1 MESKTG
7 LSDVI
12 PLLRCPICRG
22 SLRREANSLICENRH
37 CFDIAKSGYVTLTR
51 ASGSSGDDREM
62 VRARTAFLDSG
73 YYEKF
78 SDEINKTTAEV
89 LRDGAGDRRDI
100 VAIDAGCGEG
110 YYADRLSAHLDEVFG
125 KNVTTLGF
133 DLSKYACD
141 HAAKRAKNS
150 GRGEFFAVSSI
161 YSIPV
166 ADECADVIINLFAPV
181 AEKEF
186 ARVLKPGG
194 YLIIGAA
201 GKRHLYEL
209 KRAIYSEA
217 YENEGRRDLPEGFTH
232 ISTYTVKYTFDCGE
246 RLHELFMM
254 TPYYFKTSKEDAAKL
269 DRIDSLDITA
279 DFDIYV
285 YRKN

>member
-1 MESKTG
+1 MELKTG
-7 LSDVI
+7 LSDIVS
-12 PLLRCPICRG
+12 LLRCPFCRKP
-22 SLRREANSLICENRH
+22 LRRETNSLICENRH
-37 CFDIAKSGYVTLTR
+37 CFDIAKSGYVTLTQ

-73 YYEKF
+73 HYEKF
-78 SDEINKTTAEV
+78 SDEINRIAAEV
-89 LRDGAGDRRDI
+89 LRDNGADRQNI

-110 YYADRLSAHLDEVFG
+110 YYADRLSAHLDDVFG
-125 KNVTTLGF
+125 KKAATLGF

-141 HAAKRAKNS
+141 HAAKRAKS
-150 GRGEFFAVSSI
+150 SDRVEFFAVSSI
-161 YSIPV
+161 YSMPV
-166 ADECADVIINLFAPV
+166 ADECADIIINLFAPV

-194 YLIIGAA
+194 YLIVGAA

-209 KRAIYSEA
+209 KRAIYPEA

-232 ISTYTVKYTFDCGE
+232 VSTRSVEYVFSCGE
-246 RLHELFMM
+246 RLRELFMM
-254 TPYYFKTSKEDAAKL
+254 TPYSFRTSKEDAAKL
-269 DRIDSLDITA
+269 DKIDSLDITA

-285 YRKN
+285 YRKA